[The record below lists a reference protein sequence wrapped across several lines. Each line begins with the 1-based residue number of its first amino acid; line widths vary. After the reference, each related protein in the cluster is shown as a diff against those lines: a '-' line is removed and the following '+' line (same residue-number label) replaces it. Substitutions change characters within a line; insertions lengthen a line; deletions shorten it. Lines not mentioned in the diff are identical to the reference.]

1 MTTEIKE
8 KDNATVISV
17 KGRLDTVTAPEFDK
31 AVENVAG
38 DIILDCAE
46 MEYIS
51 SAGLRSFITL
61 LKRAKATGHSLEIVG
76 LQPSIRPVFDM
87 TGFSTLF
94 NLR

>member
-61 LKRAKATGHSLEIVG
+61 LKRAKATCHSLEIEG

-87 TGFSTLF
+87 TGFSALF